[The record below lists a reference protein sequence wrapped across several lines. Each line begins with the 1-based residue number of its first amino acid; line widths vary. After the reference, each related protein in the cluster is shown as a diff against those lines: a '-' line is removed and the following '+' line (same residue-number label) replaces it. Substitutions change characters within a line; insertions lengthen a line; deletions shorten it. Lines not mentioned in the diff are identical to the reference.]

1 MRTIRIGID
10 ESGTFGSGNYFVL
23 AGYLIEGNKYKSKMY
38 KYKRVEQSISHEGE
52 LKASLISTNQKLQLL
67 DVMKNQKGYVTYI
80 NNSDLQ
86 LPSSTLDKQILK
98 DDLLIRLLISIIR
111 DIPDFANTKIVIYID
126 EQNLRNGLKD
136 NVYINLYKVLNSGY
150 FRNHKYVRPL
160 AIQQVELEVIY
171 VDSRKS
177 TLVRA
182 ADNLANYGHNQLR
195 KNEPLASNL
204 KIFKIL

>member
-38 KYKRVEQSISHEGE
+38 KYKSVEQSMFHEGE
-52 LKASLISTNQKLQLL
+52 LKASLISANQKLQLL

-150 FRNHKYVRPL
+150 FRKHKYVKPL

-204 KIFKIL
+204 KIFKVL